1 MDEQKTRKEILLE
14 KINELNHR
22 IEEYRRSRKDCS
34 QLRKELIQLI
44 IELDSLGQDKE
55 YED

>member
-1 MDEQKTRKEILLE
+1 MGEQKTRKEILLE
-14 KINELNHR
+14 EINELNHQ

-34 QLRKELIQLI
+34 QLRKKLIQLI
-44 IELDSLGQDKE
+44 VELDGLGQDKE

>member
-1 MDEQKTRKEILLE
+1 MGEQKTRKEILLE

-44 IELDSLGQDKE
+44 IELDNLGQDKE